1 MLKQLAVAA
10 CLVLPVA
17 AWAQSQQDKMAYC
30 NSEAGAKKLEGDA
43 RKKFMSE
50 CLSAEHKMPSPA
62 QAAQQE
68 KMTACNKQAGDKGLK
83 GEERQKFMSSC
94 LSAEGA
100 AKKTT
105 SQQDKMTA
113 CNKQAGEK
121 KLAGDE
127 RKKFMSACLS
137 G

>member
-1 MLKQLAVAA
+1 
-10 CLVLPVA
+10 
-17 AWAQSQQDKMAYC
+17 
-30 NSEAGAKKLEGDA
+30 
-43 RKKFMSE
+43 MSE